1 MTKQV
6 FTKTTMPSGSAAVI
20 YECYGRH
27 YFHALRHSRG
37 DAAEFIRYLML
48 ALVEI
53 DEKALT
59 PEALDNM
66 HVRDI
71 AFATEVL
78 TSMMTDGVPGL
89 PGY

>member
-27 YFHALRHSRG
+27 YLKALQRARG
-37 DAAEFIRYLML
+37 DAAELFRCLML
-48 ALVEI
+48 QLLEI
-53 DEKALT
+53 DGKALT
-59 PEALDNM
+59 EEDLDNM

-71 AFATEVL
+71 AFASEVL

-89 PGY
+89 SGY